1 VARVPITF
9 EGQYLGDLHV
19 PPVTNPALV
28 ARAKEQIAQLA
39 ALPEWS
45 KLGTDLAARG
55 PHRLAIAA
63 RAATAAAT
71 GGRGVLAEEEDRIAQ
86 WFGGIVDEAIR
97 RGGLPAAAAIWVV
110 LAGDSHDDPLYGR
123 SARCPAFAAV
133 PPPPEV
139 SFELGEPDA
148 PGAVTPDPDE
158 VAAFLAKLRAAAPGY
173 VYTAIACASGAD
185 LHDLR
190 EIMGADAHAIEEF
203 RPWGVELAAETPASE
218 LLEDARAILTYRQ
231 LSNAEACGGVADWAH
246 GFAAMVAEHALPPVL
261 RIGAVAWLA
270 RVALRPADD
279 AASVTLSSAG
289 DAACVLLRPA
299 EDAAPGDE
307 QGAQGSPARSPARS
321 LVQHCVALEAAGW
334 HVVTLRP
341 SDTDEPLLWR
351 VTIERHDEAMTM
363 TMSEVAEP
371 DAALAELVRYVQ
383 EARDDG

>member
-9 EGQYLGDLHV
+9 EGQHLGDLHV
-19 PPVTNPALV
+19 PPVTDPALV
-28 ARAKEQIAQLA
+28 DRAKEQIAQLA

-71 GGRGVLAEEEDRIAQ
+71 GGRGVSADEEDRIAQ
-86 WFGGIVDEAIR
+86 WFGGIVEEAIR

-123 SARCPAFAAV
+123 SARCPAIAAV

-139 SFELGEPDA
+139 SFELGEPGA
-148 PGAVTPDPDE
+148 PSAVTPDPDA
-158 VAAFLAKLRAAAPGY
+158 VAAFLTKLRAAAPGY
-173 VYTAIACASGAD
+173 VYTALACASGAD

-190 EIMGADAHAIEEF
+190 EIMGADDHALEEF

-218 LLEDARAILTYRQ
+218 LLEDARSILTCRQ
-231 LSNAEACGGVADWAH
+231 LSNTEACGGVADWAH

-270 RVALRPADD
+270 RVALRSADD
-279 AASVTLSSAG
+279 TAASVTLPSEG
-289 DAACVLLRPA
+289 DAACALRRPA
-299 EDAAPGDE
+299 EDPAPGDE
-307 QGAQGSPARSPARS
+307 QGAQGSPARS

-334 HVVTLRP
+334 RVVTLRP
-341 SDTDEPLLWR
+341 NGTDEPLLWR

-363 TMSEVAEP
+363 TMSKVADPE
-371 DAALAELVRYVQ
+371 AALAELVRYVQ
-383 EARDDG
+383 GARDDG